1 MLRRLD
7 FGDGDMSEGVVA
19 APLGGLAS
27 KNRITAEDV
36 LTLRGEVFRD
46 GVVTPGEAES
56 LLAFDAAAAEKCPEW
71 PVFLI
76 ESITDYI
83 VHQERPSGYISV
95 ANAEWLIGA
104 VSRDGMVDTMTELE
118 LLVSVLEKAKFSP
131 EKLSA
136 YALQQVMHAVVDGK
150 GPLAQ
155 GGELVP
161 GRVTKAEVELLRRI
175 LYAFGGDGN
184 IAITRAE
191 AEVLLTINER
201 TAGDAHDPLWN
212 DLFVKA
218 MANFVMCGSGYEA
231 PTREQALR
239 QDTFVES
246 PEGGIDSFFAHMVAG
261 GVAGILDAYSRSAGI
276 DTDWEA
282 HNLAREAQ
290 ARRAESI
297 DAGEARWLVER
308 IGRKPELHENE
319 RALLKFIRQVSP
331 SIHPD
336 LLPLMDRVA

>member
-1 MLRRLD
+1 M
-7 FGDGDMSEGVVA
+7 
-19 APLGGLAS
+19 
-27 KNRITAEDV
+27 
-36 LTLRGEVFRD
+36 
-46 GVVTPGEAES
+46 
-56 LLAFDAAAAEKCPEW
+56 
-71 PVFLI
+71 
-76 ESITDYI
+76 
-83 VHQERPSGYISV
+83 
-95 ANAEWLIGA
+95 
-104 VSRDGMVDTMTELE
+104 
-118 LLVSVLEKAKFSP
+118 LEKAKFSP

-239 QDTFVES
+239 QDAFLDE
-246 PEGGIDSFFAHMVAG
+246 PAAGMGSFFARMAAG
-261 GVAGILDAYSRSAGI
+261 GVAGILDAYSPSASVDI
-276 DTDWEA
+276 DWEA
-282 HNLAREAQ
+282 YNRSREAQ
-290 ARRAESI
+290 ARRAASI
-297 DAGEARWLVER
+297 DAGEARWLIER
-308 IGRKPELHENE
+308 IGRKPQLQENE
-319 RALLKFIRQVSP
+319 LALLKFIRQVSP

-336 LLPLMDRVA
+336 LEPLIDRVA